1 MSTPIPTPPPEE
13 LLDAALR
20 HELRWEAPPELTHRL
35 LQLVPNAAPNPA
47 PATTPLPRWRFYL
60 AIGLI
65 ALAVLVSTVGAA
77 YLYQIVWF
85 QLGAGSL
92 IAQLEA
98 LPARLLQSLYETI
111 PFAREFVSIAALIR
125 DQLHWVLLALVLW
138 ILLDTWQPELKPI
151 GGKQSSS

>member
-1 MSTPIPTPPPEE
+1 MSTPMPTPPPEE
-13 LLDAALR
+13 LFDAALR

-35 LQLVPNAAPNPA
+35 LQLVPNTAPSPA
-47 PATTPLPRWRFYL
+47 LTSTPLSRGRFYL

-65 ALAVLVSTVGAA
+65 ALVVLVSMVGAT

-98 LPARLLQSLYETI
+98 LPARLLQSLYDTI
-111 PFAREFVSIAALIR
+111 PFAREIVSIAALIR

-138 ILLDTWQPELKPI
+138 ILLDTWQSELRPI
-151 GGKQSSS
+151 GGRRSSS

>member
-1 MSTPIPTPPPEE
+1 MSTPMPTPPPEE
-13 LLDAALR
+13 LFDAALR

-35 LQLVPNAAPNPA
+35 LQLVPNTAPSPA
-47 PATTPLPRWRFYL
+47 LTSAPLSPWRFYL

-65 ALAVLVSTVGAA
+65 ALVVLVSMVGAT

-111 PFAREFVSIAALIR
+111 PFAREIVSIAALIR

-138 ILLDTWQPELKPI
+138 ILIDTWQPELRPI
-151 GGKQSSS
+151 GGRRSSS

>member
-13 LLDAALR
+13 LFDAALR

-35 LQLVPNAAPNPA
+35 LQLVPNAAPSSTPTSA
-47 PATTPLPRWRFYL
+47 PLSRWRFYL

-65 ALAVLVSTVGAA
+65 ALAALVSMVGAN

-85 QLGAGSL
+85 QLGGGSL

-151 GGKQSSS
+151 GGRRSSS